1 MYSVYFVKKN
11 EYKDM
16 DETQLVQE
24 FNDIDLD
31 ILKLFDV
38 VEIMLNTYTRGN
50 VIISKVE
57 ESE

>member
-31 ILKLFDV
+31 ISKLFDV
-38 VEIMLNTYTRGN
+38 VEIMLNTYTHGN
-50 VIISKVE
+50 VIVSKVE

>member
-38 VEIMLNTYTRGN
+38 VEIMLNTYIHGN

>member
-1 MYSVYFVKKN
+1 
-11 EYKDM
+11 M

-24 FNDIDLD
+24 FNDIDSD
-31 ILKLFDV
+31 ILKHLDV
-38 VEIMLNTYTRGN
+38 VEIMLNTYTHGN

>member
-31 ILKLFDV
+31 ILKHFDV
-38 VEIMLNTYTRGN
+38 VEIMLNTYIHGN

-57 ESE
+57 DSK

>member
-16 DETQLVQE
+16 GETQLVQE

-31 ILKLFDV
+31 ILKHFDV
-38 VEIMLNTYTRGN
+38 VEIMLNTYTHGN

-57 ESE
+57 DSK